1 MDALCFAPSRHL
13 LAPIGAEQPNLQ
25 TDFDEARTSSDEW
38 PYASPASASSQLD
51 SLSPASLLTVRL
63 G

>member
-25 TDFDEARTSSDEW
+25 TDFDEAGRGGTGVR
-38 PYASPASASSQLD
+38 PLVATRASFVKICLEIGLFCAD
-51 SLSPASLLTVRL
+51 
-63 G
+63 